1 MEIDKQKLE
10 KISKLEVRKIC
21 RNEEEVKMKIIKP
34 ILESLGYDDFDY
46 ESDRSDIFVS
56 EKLLLEAKNH
66 NISLDKYVSQLERY
80 WNIKKTRFAILCNGI
95 EFRVYHPFWP
105 GKKFEETLI
114 KQIQISD
121 ILYEVDFL
129 INCLS
134 NNAFNTGKAKQWL
147 REIEDLEDIEKIK
160 ILATRERKNE
170 IELQLEEIE
179 IEKQKQ
185 IDSINKLY
193 SERIC
198 SFENELSE
206 IEEFLNLKKQPTRSF
221 SPLLVRKNLA
231 DSKQP
236 DSINDFSKVEVLDKV
251 NYFGL
256 IEGKQIMFCTGRTIG
271 EYIVLWCKED
281 KSSSK
286 YSLSTEGQ
294 KFSENKVFNQRS
306 SFIGKMTYLSITK
319 NTLDLWNELY
329 EENLFPFWDPES
341 GPFTY
346 NENNPKRIALCQV
359 FKSQV
364 VIEKQDVGP
373 GRTSR
378 TLKNSVKIEQL
389 ENDLK
394 NMTLILPNQLFLD
407 RKNKIETIINKY
419 K

>member
-1 MEIDKQKLE
+1 MEIDRQKLE

-80 WNIKKTRFAILCNGI
+80 WNLKKTRFAILCNGI
-95 EFRVYHPFWP
+95 EFRVYHPSWP

-114 KQIQISD
+114 KQIQIKD

-147 REIEDLEDIEKIK
+147 REIEDFEDIEKEK
-160 ILATRERKNE
+160 ILKTRERKNE

-193 SERIC
+193 SERIG
-198 SFENELSE
+198 SLEDELSK
-206 IEEFLNLKKQPTRSF
+206 IEESLNLKKQPTRSF
-221 SPLLVRKNLA
+221 LPLLVRKNFA
-231 DSKQP
+231 DSKQT
-236 DSINDFSKVEVLDKV
+236 DSINEFSKVEVLDKA
-251 NYFGL
+251 NYYGL
-256 IEGKQIMFCTGRTIG
+256 TEGKQIMFCTARTRG
-271 EYIVLWCKED
+271 EYIVLWCKDE

-286 YSLSTEGQ
+286 YGLSPEGQ
-294 KFSENKVFNQRS
+294 KFSENKVFNNRS

-319 NTLDLWNELY
+319 NNLDLWNELY
-329 EENLFPFWDPES
+329 EEKLFPFWHPKS
-341 GPFTY
+341 GPYTY
-346 NENNPKRIALCQV
+346 NEKNLKRIALCQV
-359 FKSQV
+359 FKTQII
-364 VIEKQDVGP
+364 IEKQDIGT
-373 GRTSR
+373 GQTSR
-378 TLKNSVKIEQL
+378 KLNNSVKIEQL
-389 ENDLK
+389 NNDLQK
-394 NMTLILPNQLFLD
+394 MIPILQNQLFLD

-419 K
+419 I